1 MATNIITYIYNLS
14 APLINQLMDFFYPIG
29 QPTLD
34 FVGELKDYEVYID
47 KGAML
52 NPATY
57 PKLFKVFGTKYG
69 GDGVTT
75 FGTPNA
81 QNRALWG
88 SDGTFGTIN
97 AALPEIN
104 GYFGTWYDKGMGN
117 PSGCFTWT
125 KHTIG
130 NMMPAGDTLGWAS
143 YFFNASRSSSIYKSG
158 TTTVQPPA
166 IKVRIKTRYK

>member
-1 MATNIITYIYNLS
+1 MATNIVTYIYNLS

-52 NPATY
+52 NPAAY

-88 SDGTFGTIN
+88 SDGTFGTIE
-97 AALPEIN
+97 AALPNIT
-104 GYFGTWYDKGMGN
+104 GTFVGGTYV
-117 PSGCFTWT
+117 PSSYTGAFYVEGETT
-125 KHTIG
+125 ATQQG
-130 NMMPAGDTLGWAS
+130 SSYREQRVAFSAS
-143 YFFNASRSSSIYKSG
+143 LSSSVYKSG
-158 TTTVQPPA
+158 TTTVQPRA

>member
-69 GDGVTT
+69 GDGITT
-75 FGTPNA
+75 FGTPNV

-88 SDGTFGTIN
+88 SDGTFGTIE
-97 AALPEIN
+97 AALPNIIGWVN
-104 GYFGTWYDKGMGN
+104 DLPVGRHSMSSGAFVKSGGTSNMWAGGN
-117 PSGCFTWT
+117 
-125 KHTIG
+125 
-130 NMMPAGDTLGWAS
+130 AGGAGLLT
-143 YFFNASRSSSIYKSG
+143 FNASNSSEVYKDN